1 MSERKTKKNN
11 VMYHCIKKKIPRDE
25 ATYRSTGSILENYKT
40 VSKEVEDNTNIRT
53 YDISIPYSWIGRI
66 NIVQMTILLKAIC
79 RFSAIPSRILI
90 AFFTKLEQVI
100 NKFVWKHR
108 RPLIA
113 KTILRKNNE
122 AGGITLPDFRL

>member
-1 MSERKTKKNN
+1 MHQKEN
-11 VMYHCIKKKIPRDE
+11 RDE

-40 VSKEVEDNTNIRT
+40 VRKEVEDNTNIRT

-66 NIVQMTILLKAIC
+66 NIVQMTILPKAIC
-79 RFSAIPSRILI
+79 RFSAIPCRILI